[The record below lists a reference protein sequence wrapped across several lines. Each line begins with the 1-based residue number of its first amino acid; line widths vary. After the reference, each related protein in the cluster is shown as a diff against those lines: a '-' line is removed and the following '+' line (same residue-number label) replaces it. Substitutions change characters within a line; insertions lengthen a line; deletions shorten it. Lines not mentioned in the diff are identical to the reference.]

1 LPRWLVDAHDT
12 YLICQAAPGFEPDA
26 DEMSDFRLTVMA
38 RIHRLY
44 EGLKEK
50 RQAEMMQ
57 KMFGG

>member
-1 LPRWLVDAHDT
+1 V
-12 YLICQAAPGFEPDA
+12 PDE
-26 DEMSDFRLTVMA
+26 DEASDFHLTVMGH
-38 RIHRLY
+38 IHRLY